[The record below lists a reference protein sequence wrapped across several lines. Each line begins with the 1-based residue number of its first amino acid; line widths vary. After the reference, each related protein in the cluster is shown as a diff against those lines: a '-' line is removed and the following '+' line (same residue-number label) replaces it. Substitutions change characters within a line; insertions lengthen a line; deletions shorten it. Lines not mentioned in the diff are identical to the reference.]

1 MDLYSKECTYKAGNI
16 FKKNIIYLLKRVLI
30 VNMPIEYIEMKNKLK
45 EYFAQEASRSSHNS
59 HYSHSSTIEIQDSTV
74 TAPLITTKSFDTLL
88 LCLVIIIGFFIW
100 YFYCDVLFIVYRIY
114 IIGDMK
120 LKIN

>member
-1 MDLYSKECTYKAGNI
+1 MDLYSKE
-16 FKKNIIYLLKRVLI
+16 L
-30 VNMPIEYIEMKNKLK
+30 NMPIEYIEMKNKLK

>member
-1 MDLYSKECTYKAGNI
+1 MDLYSKE
-16 FKKNIIYLLKRVLI
+16 L
-30 VNMPIEYIEMKNKLK
+30 NMPIEYIEMKNKLK

-88 LCLVIIIGFFIW
+88 LFLVIII
-100 YFYCDVLFIVYRIY
+100 V
-114 IIGDMK
+114 IIRNNNTCQNGANPVANNLNITVIAGD
-120 LKIN
+120 L

>member
-1 MDLYSKECTYKAGNI
+1 MVNSNQSIVKMDLYSKECTYKAGNI

-74 TAPLITTKSFDTLL
+74 T
-88 LCLVIIIGFFIW
+88 VN
-100 YFYCDVLFIVYRIY
+100 Y
-114 IIGDMK
+114 IIVIRIF
-120 LKIN
+120 LINK

>member
-88 LCLVIIIGFFIW
+88 LCLVIIIGIFSLVDSNALERNSFK
-100 YFYCDVLFIVYRIY
+100 YYTDR
-114 IIGDMK
+114 
-120 LKIN
+120 